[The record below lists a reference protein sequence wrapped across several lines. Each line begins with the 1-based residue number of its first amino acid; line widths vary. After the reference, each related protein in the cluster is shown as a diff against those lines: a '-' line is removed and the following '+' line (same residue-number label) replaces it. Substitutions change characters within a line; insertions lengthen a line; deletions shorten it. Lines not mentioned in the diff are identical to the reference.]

1 MNEFTRTEE
10 RLQTYCNSVYKV
22 SYYSDSCSQ
31 ACVGV
36 DTEIAK
42 IKAANKMGV
51 GDGGSG
57 SCSLSKRVVGWLFK
71 IIKWIRYIVP
81 ILLILLSVLDFMK
94 AIASDSEDEMRKVG
108 SKFVKRLI
116 VAAIIFLLPLMLEFL
131 LGIFGIATS
140 DYCL

>member
-1 MNEFTRTEE
+1 
-10 RLQTYCNSVYKV
+10 
-22 SYYSDSCSQ
+22 
-31 ACVGV
+31 
-36 DTEIAK
+36 
-42 IKAANKMGV
+42 MGV

-57 SCSLSKRVVGWLFK
+57 SCSLSKRVVNWLFK
-71 IIKWIRYIVP
+71 IIKWVRYIVP

-131 LGIFGIATS
+131 LGIFGIATN